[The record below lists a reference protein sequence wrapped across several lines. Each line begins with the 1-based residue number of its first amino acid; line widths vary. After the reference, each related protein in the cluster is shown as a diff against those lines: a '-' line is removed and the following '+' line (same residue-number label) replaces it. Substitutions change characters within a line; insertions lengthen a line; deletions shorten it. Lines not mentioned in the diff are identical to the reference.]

1 MKTLISW
8 PIPEAIVCAIIG
20 SVAIGIAAGIVKNL
34 PIAIL
39 VTVVIV
45 ISVIAIA
52 SHLRAEYDP
61 LCRDWWRA
69 PPAPDPE
76 PPGRTAMRLLACWP
90 IPETLACVVL
100 AGIAGSF
107 IHDLPTSI
115 LVGAVVGLSIAAVG
129 SYLRNRYDT
138 EY

>member
-1 MKTLISW
+1 MKPLISW
-8 PIPEAIVCAIIG
+8 PIPEAFVCTIIG
-20 SVAIGIAAGIVKNL
+20 IVAIGIAAGIVKNL

-39 VTVVIV
+39 VTLVIV
-45 ISVIAIA
+45 LSVIGIT
-52 SHLRAEYDP
+52 SHLRAWHDP
-61 LCRDWWRA
+61 LCRGWWRD

-90 IPETLACVVL
+90 IPETLACLVL

-115 LVGAVVGLSIAAVG
+115 LVGAVVGLGIAAVG